1 MAENY
6 GLLYTGSK
14 SRIAHWVIDNLP
26 RGRVLIDA
34 FAGGCAITHRALLS
48 QKWQTIIANDING
61 KYPQLFLDAIH
72 GRYRDEKRWISRQ
85 DFERLKSK
93 DAFVACCW
101 SYGNNLQYYM
111 YSKAIEPYKRALH
124 YAIVFDDFAP
134 MQELMPEVA
143 QAVRDAIH
151 WIPNTHDRRITA
163 QNVIV
168 KTLKR
173 LTDDNFAHPI
183 IQSNPLY
190 QTIRHTSRNTPRPQ
204 SLQSLERLERLQ
216 SLQSPER
223 LERLERL
230 QSLESLQ
237 SLERLERLQ
246 SLKSLV
252 CMERLQ
258 SLESL
263 VFMERLQSLERLERM
278 QVTSLSYDKIDIPD
292 GAVVYCDPPY
302 HACDKRLYEST
313 AKAFDHCT
321 FYDWCVSVSKTNPI
335 FISAYS
341 IEDDRFEVVAE
352 KQKTTSM
359 SWKTAFNVTER
370 LYTVKK

>member
-26 RGRVLIDA
+26 SGRVLIDA

-48 QKWQTIIANDING
+48 QKWQTVIANDING
-61 KYPQLFLDAIH
+61 KYPQLFADALH
-72 GRYRDEKRWISRQ
+72 GQYRDEKRWISRE

-101 SYGNNLQYYM
+101 SFANNVRHYM

-168 KTLKR
+168 KT
-173 LTDDNFAHPI
+173 
-183 IQSNPLY
+183 
-190 QTIRHTSRNTPRPQ
+190 
-204 SLQSLERLERLQ
+204 
-216 SLQSPER
+216 
-223 LERLERL
+223 
-230 QSLESLQ
+230 
-237 SLERLERLQ
+237 
-246 SLKSLV
+246 
-252 CMERLQ
+252 
-258 SLESL
+258 
-263 VFMERLQSLERLERM
+263 
-278 QVTSLSYDKIDIPD
+278 
-292 GAVVYCDPPY
+292 
-302 HACDKRLYEST
+302 
-313 AKAFDHCT
+313 
-321 FYDWCVSVSKTNPI
+321 
-335 FISAYS
+335 
-341 IEDDRFEVVAE
+341 
-352 KQKTTSM
+352 
-359 SWKTAFNVTER
+359 
-370 LYTVKK
+370 

>member
-6 GLLYTGSK
+6 GLPYTGSK

-48 QKWQTIIANDING
+48 QKWQTVIANDINVE
-61 KYPQLFLDAIH
+61 YPQLFADAVR
-72 GRYRDEKRWISRQ
+72 GKYRDERRWISRE
-85 DFERLKSK
+85 DFERLKAK

-101 SYGNNLQYYM
+101 SFGNNLRTYM
-111 YSKAIEPYKRALH
+111 YSQAIEPYKRALH

-143 QAVRDAIH
+143 QAITEALLGQKKL
-151 WIPNTHDRRITA
+151 HDRRITA

-173 LTDDNFAHPI
+173 LTGDNYAHQS

-190 QTIRHTSRNTPRPQ
+190 RSILHSNKDA
-204 SLQSLERLERLQ
+204 QSLESLQ
-216 SLQSPER
+216 SLQS

-237 SLERLERLQ
+237 SLERLEA
-246 SLKSLV
+246 
-252 CMERLQ
+252 
-258 SLESL
+258 LEHL
-263 VFMERLQSLERLERM
+263 R
-278 QVTSLSYDKIDIPD
+278 VTSLSYDEIDIPD
-292 GAVVYCDPPY
+292 DAVVYCDPPY
-302 HACDKRLYEST
+302 HACRGHLYEGT
-313 AKAFDHCT
+313 ADAFDHCT
-321 FYDWCVSVSKTNPI
+321 FYDWCVRVSKTNPI
-335 FISAYS
+335 FISEYS
-341 IEDDRFEVVAE
+341 IEDDRFEIVAE
-352 KQKTTSM
+352 KQKITSM
-359 SWKTAFNVTER
+359 SQVKSFNVTER

>member
-1 MAENY
+1 MVENY
-6 GLLYTGSK
+6 GLPYTGSK

-26 RGRVLIDA
+26 SGRVLIDA

-48 QKWQTIIANDING
+48 QKWQTVIANDING
-61 KYPQLFLDAIH
+61 KYPQLFADAMH
-72 GRYRDEKRWISRQ
+72 GQYRDEKRWISRE

-101 SYGNNLQYYM
+101 SFANNVRHYM
-111 YSKAIEPYKRALH
+111 YSQAIEPYKRALH

-143 QAVRDAIH
+143 QAVHDALQGQ
-151 WIPNTHDRRITA
+151 NNLHDRRITA

-173 LTDDNFAHPI
+173 ITDDNFAHPV
-183 IQSNPLY
+183 IQNNPLY
-190 QTIRHTSRNTPRPQ
+190 QTIRHTSRNTP
-204 SLQSLERLERLQ
+204 SLNRLE
-216 SLQSPER
+216 S

-237 SLERLERLQ
+237 SLD
-246 SLKSLV
+246 
-252 CMERLQ
+252 
-258 SLESL
+258 
-263 VFMERLQSLERLERM
+263 RLQSLERL
-278 QVTSLSYDKIDIPD
+278 QVTSLSYDEIDIPD

-302 HACDKRLYEST
+302 HACNKSLYDGT
-313 AKAFDHCT
+313 AKAFDHNA

-335 FISAYS
+335 FISEYS
-341 IEDDRFEVVAE
+341 IEDDRFEIVAE
-352 KQKTTSM
+352 KQKMTSM
-359 SWKTAFNVTER
+359 SQKKSFIVTER

>member
-1 MAENY
+1 MVENY
-6 GLLYTGSK
+6 GLPYTGSK
-14 SRIAHWVIDNLP
+14 SRIAHWVIDHLP

-101 SYGNNLQYYM
+101 SFGNDLQYYM

-190 QTIRHTSRNTPRPQ
+190 QTIRHTSRNTP
-204 SLQSLERLERLQ
+204 SLN
-216 SLQSPER
+216 
-223 LERLERL
+223 
-230 QSLESLQ
+230 SLESL
-237 SLERLERLQ
+237 ER
-246 SLKSLV
+246 
-252 CMERLQ
+252 
-258 SLESL
+258 
-263 VFMERLQSLERLERM
+263 LERLERM

-302 HACDKRLYEST
+302 HACDKSLYEST
-313 AKAFDHCT
+313 AKAFDHCA

-335 FISAYS
+335 FISEYS
-341 IEDDRFEVVAE
+341 IEDDRFEIVAE

-359 SWKTAFNVTER
+359 SQVKSSIVTEH

>member
-6 GLLYTGSK
+6 GLPYTGSK

-48 QKWQTIIANDING
+48 QKWQTVIANDING
-61 KYPQLFLDAIH
+61 KYTQLFLDAIH

-85 DFERLKSK
+85 DFERLKLQ

-101 SYGNNLQYYM
+101 SFGNNLQHYM

-143 QAVRDAIH
+143 QAVHDALQGQ
-151 WIPNTHDRRITA
+151 NNLHDRRITA
-163 QNVIV
+163 QKVIV

-190 QTIRHTSRNTPRPQ
+190 QTIRHASRNTPNLQ
-204 SLQSLERLERLQ
+204 SLERLQSMESLERLQSLERLERLQ
-216 SLQSPER
+216 SLE
-223 LERLERL
+223 LL
-230 QSLESLQ
+230 
-237 SLERLERLQ
+237 
-246 SLKSLV
+246 
-252 CMERLQ
+252 
-258 SLESL
+258 
-263 VFMERLQSLERLERM
+263 
-278 QVTSLSYDKIDIPD
+278 QVTSLSYDEIDIPD

-302 HACDKRLYEST
+302 HACDKSLYEGT
-313 AKAFDHCT
+313 AKAFDHCA

-335 FISAYS
+335 FISEYS
-341 IEDDRFEVVAE
+341 IEDDRFEIVAE
-352 KQKTTSM
+352 KQKMTSM
-359 SWKTAFNVTER
+359 SSKKSFIVTER
-370 LYTVKK
+370 LYTVKQ

>member
-1 MAENY
+1 MVENY
-6 GLLYTGSK
+6 GLPYTGSK
-14 SRIAHWVIDNLP
+14 SRIAHWVIDHLP

-101 SYGNNLQYYM
+101 SFGNDLQYYM

-190 QTIRHTSRNTPRPQ
+190 QTIQHTSRNTP
-204 SLQSLERLERLQ
+204 SLNSLESLERLEH
-216 SLQSPER
+216 
-223 LERLERL
+223 
-230 QSLESLQ
+230 
-237 SLERLERLQ
+237 
-246 SLKSLV
+246 
-252 CMERLQ
+252 MERLQ
-258 SLESL
+258 SLNILQNLESL
-263 VFMERLQSLERLERM
+263 ERLQSLERM

-302 HACDKRLYEST
+302 HACDKSLYEST
-313 AKAFDHCT
+313 AKAFDHCA

-335 FISAYS
+335 FISEYS
-341 IEDDRFEVVAE
+341 IEDDRFEIVAE

-359 SWKTAFNVTER
+359 SQVKSSIVTEH

>member
-6 GLLYTGSK
+6 GLPYTGSK
-14 SRIAHWVIDNLP
+14 SRIAHWVIDHLP

-48 QKWQTIIANDING
+48 QKWQTVIANDING
-61 KYPQLFLDAIH
+61 EYPQLFADAMR
-72 GRYRDEKRWISRQ
+72 GKYRDERRWISRE

-101 SYGNNLQYYM
+101 SFGNTLRHYM
-111 YSKAIEPYKRALH
+111 YSQGIEPYKRALH

-143 QAVRDAIH
+143 QAVHDALQGQ
-151 WIPNTHDRRITA
+151 NNLHDRRITA
-163 QNVIV
+163 QKVIV

-173 LTDDNFAHPI
+173 LTDDNFAYPI

-190 QTIRHTSRNTPRPQ
+190 QTIQHTSRNAP
-204 SLQSLERLERLQ
+204 SLQ
-216 SLQSPER
+216 
-223 LERLERL
+223 RL

-237 SLERLERLQ
+237 RLQRLQ
-246 SLKSLV
+246 SLQS
-252 CMERLQ
+252 LQ
-258 SLESL
+258 SL
-263 VFMERLQSLERLERM
+263 R
-278 QVTSLSYDKIDIPD
+278 VTSLSYDEIDIPD

-302 HACDKRLYEST
+302 HASDKRLYEGT
-313 AKAFDHCT
+313 ARFDHNA
-321 FYDWCVSVSKTNPI
+321 FYDWCVRVSKTNPI
-335 FISAYS
+335 FISEYS

-352 KQKTTSM
+352 KQKMTSE
-359 SWKTAFNVTER
+359 SQVKSSIVTER
-370 LYTVKK
+370 LYTVKQ

>member
-1 MAENY
+1 MVENY
-6 GLLYTGSK
+6 GLPYTGSK
-14 SRIAHWVIDNLP
+14 SRIAHWVIDHLP

-72 GRYRDEKRWISRQ
+72 GRYRDEKRWISRE

-101 SYGNNLQYYM
+101 SFGNNLQYYV

-190 QTIRHTSRNTPRPQ
+190 QTIRHTSRNTLILKNLE
-204 SLQSLERLERLQ
+204 SLESLERMERMESLKSLQ
-216 SLQSPER
+216 SLQS
-223 LERLERL
+223 
-230 QSLESLQ
+230 
-237 SLERLERLQ
+237 
-246 SLKSLV
+246 
-252 CMERLQ
+252 
-258 SLESL
+258 
-263 VFMERLQSLERLERM
+263 LERM

-302 HACDKRLYEST
+302 HACDKSLYEST
-313 AKAFDHCT
+313 AKAFDHCA

-335 FISAYS
+335 FISEYS
-341 IEDDRFEVVAE
+341 IEDDRFEIVAE

-359 SWKTAFNVTER
+359 SQVKSSIVTER

>member
-1 MAENY
+1 MVENY
-6 GLLYTGSK
+6 GLPYTGSK

-26 RGRVLIDA
+26 SGRVLIDA

-48 QKWQTIIANDING
+48 QKWQTVIANDING
-61 KYPQLFLDAIH
+61 KYPQLFADAMH
-72 GRYRDEKRWISRQ
+72 GQYRYEKRWISRE
-85 DFERLKSK
+85 DFERLKEK
-93 DAFVACCW
+93 NAFVACCW
-101 SYGNNLQYYM
+101 SFGNKLKCYM

-143 QAVRDAIH
+143 QAVHDALQGQ
-151 WIPNTHDRRITA
+151 NNLHDRRITA

-173 LTDDNFAHPI
+173 ITDDNYAHPV
-183 IQSNPLY
+183 IQNNPLY
-190 QTIRHTSRNTPRPQ
+190 QTIRHTSKNTPSLQ
-204 SLQSLERLERLQ
+204 SLQSLERLERVQ
-216 SLQSPER
+216 SLER
-223 LERLERL
+223 M
-230 QSLESLQ
+230 QSLESL
-237 SLERLERLQ
+237 
-246 SLKSLV
+246 
-252 CMERLQ
+252 
-258 SLESL
+258 
-263 VFMERLQSLERLERM
+263 
-278 QVTSLSYDKIDIPD
+278 QVTSLSYDEIDIPD

-302 HACDKRLYEST
+302 HACNKSLYDGT
-313 AKAFDHCT
+313 AKAFDHNA

-335 FISAYS
+335 FISEYS

-352 KQKTTSM
+352 KQKMTYM

>member
-6 GLLYTGSK
+6 GLPYAGSK
-14 SRIAHWVIDNLP
+14 SRIAHWVIDHLP

-72 GRYRDEKRWISRQ
+72 GRYRDERRWISRE

-101 SYGNNLQYYM
+101 SFGNNLQNYM
-111 YSKAIEPYKRALH
+111 YSPAIEPYKRALH

-143 QAVRDAIH
+143 QAVRDAIQGQ
-151 WIPNTHDRRITA
+151 NNLHDRRITA

-173 LTDDNFAHPI
+173 ITDDNYDHPV
-183 IQSNPLY
+183 IQNNPLY
-190 QTIRHTSRNTPRPQ
+190 QTIRHTSKNTP
-204 SLQSLERLERLQ
+204 SLNGLESLERLNGLE
-216 SLQSPER
+216 S

-230 QSLESLQ
+230 QSLESL
-237 SLERLERLQ
+237 E
-246 SLKSLV
+246 
-252 CMERLQ
+252 

-263 VFMERLQSLERLERM
+263 RL
-278 QVTSLSYDKIDIPD
+278 TSLSYDEIDIPD

-302 HACDKRLYEST
+302 HACDKSLYGGT
-313 AKAFDHCT
+313 AKAFDHNA

-335 FISAYS
+335 FISEHS

-352 KQKTTSM
+352 KQKMTSM
-359 SWKTAFNVTER
+359 SPKTAFNVTER

>member
-1 MAENY
+1 MVENY
-6 GLLYTGSK
+6 GLPYAGSK

-48 QKWQTIIANDING
+48 QKWQTVIANDING
-61 KYPQLFLDAIH
+61 KYPQLFADAIH
-72 GRYRDEKRWISRQ
+72 GKYRDERRWISRE

-101 SYGNNLQYYM
+101 SFGNNVRTYM
-111 YSKAIEPYKRALH
+111 YSPAIEPYKRALH

-143 QAVRDAIH
+143 QAVRDALQGR
-151 WIPNTHDRRITA
+151 NNLHDRRITA

-183 IQSNPLY
+183 I
-190 QTIRHTSRNTPRPQ
+190 RHAR
-204 SLQSLERLERLQ
+204 LQSLERLERLQ
-216 SLQSPER
+216 SLESLERLQSLQR

-230 QSLESLQ
+230 Q
-237 SLERLERLQ
+237 
-246 SLKSLV
+246 
-252 CMERLQ
+252 
-258 SLESL
+258 
-263 VFMERLQSLERLERM
+263 
-278 QVTSLSYDKIDIPD
+278 VTSLSYDEIDIPD

-302 HACDKRLYEST
+302 HASDKRLYEGT
-313 AKAFDHCT
+313 AKEFDHNAY
-321 FYDWCVSVSKTNPI
+321 YDWCVRVSKTNPI
-335 FISAYS
+335 FISEYS
-341 IEDDRFEVVAE
+341 IEDDRFEIVAE
-352 KQKTTSM
+352 KQKMTSM
-359 SWKTAFNVTER
+359 SQKKSFNVTER
-370 LYTVKK
+370 LYTVKQ

>member
-1 MAENY
+1 MVENY
-6 GLLYTGSK
+6 GLPYTGSK
-14 SRIAHWVIDNLP
+14 SRIAHWVIDHLP

-61 KYPQLFLDAIH
+61 KYLQLFADAIH
-72 GRYRDEKRWISRQ
+72 GRYRDEKRWISCE

-101 SYGNNLQYYM
+101 SFGNNLRSYM
-111 YSKAIEPYKRALH
+111 YSRGIEPYKRALH
-124 YAIVFDDFAP
+124 YAIVLDDFAP

-143 QAVRDAIH
+143 QAVHDAIH
-151 WIPNTHDRRITA
+151 WIQNTHDRRITA

-173 LTDDNFAHPI
+173 ITDDNYLHSV
-183 IQSNPLY
+183 IQNNPLY
-190 QTIRHTSRNTPRPQ
+190 RKIRHTSRNAP
-204 SLQSLERLERLQ
+204 S
-216 SLQSPER
+216 

-237 SLERLERLQ
+237 SLQ
-246 SLKSLV
+246 SLGSL
-252 CMERLQ
+252 ERLQ

-263 VFMERLQSLERLERM
+263 ESLERMQSLDSL

-302 HACDKRLYEST
+302 HACDKRLYEGTSR
-313 AKAFDHCT
+313 FDHNA

-335 FISAYS
+335 FISEYS
-341 IEDDRFEVVAE
+341 IEDDRFEIVAE
-352 KQKTTSM
+352 KQKMTSM
-359 SWKTAFNVTER
+359 SQVKSSTVTER